1 MYVRLILTYP
11 GIVKLILCIVNY
23 FLAVSKEDVIV
34 LVSMGVY
41 SVKSHP
47 LLFEKTTGKRGFIRA
62 SGAVGLRSEQAA
74 GEGAGGTAERP
85 PAFEKFS
92 NCNSKM
98 ELIETIST
106 SLFNRFISRTYQ
118 EV

>member
-47 LLFEKTTGKRGFIRA
+47 LLFEKTTGKRGGIRA
-62 SGAVGLRSEQAA
+62 SGAVGSRSEPPGRVRQGRRSALPHSKNFPFV
-74 GEGAGGTAERP
+74 TA
-85 PAFEKFS
+85 K
-92 NCNSKM
+92 
-98 ELIETIST
+98 
-106 SLFNRFISRTYQ
+106 
-118 EV
+118 

>member
-47 LLFEKTTGKRGFIRA
+47 LLFEKTTGKRSVIRA
-62 SGAVGLRSEQAA
+62 SGAVGSRSEPP
-74 GEGAGGTAERP
+74 GRGGGAP
-85 PAFEKFS
+85 
-92 NCNSKM
+92 
-98 ELIETIST
+98 
-106 SLFNRFISRTYQ
+106 SRIRKIFHL
-118 EV
+118 